1 MFYFATENAILSRV
15 NWRFLVV
22 MREKKKI
29 VRIGSLLDSLIVS
42 RNWQSNLNRS
52 QLFEFWDQAVGKDIC
67 GNAQPKVIRGNVLWV
82 DVTDSVWMQQLHLM
96 KEHLRQVLN
105 DRLGGEEIKDIRFN
119 LVSRLKHVLAP
130 RKEEKKN
137 PVVMRPDPEKLAEFE
152 KMIGAIEDEEARN
165 SFRKL
170 WLIQQGRK

>member
-1 MFYFATENAILSRV
+1 MLFCPAIKEISVARG
-15 NWRFLVV
+15 NNNT
-22 MREKKKI
+22 I
-29 VRIGSLLDSLIVS
+29 TGIGSLLDNLIES
-42 RNWQSNLNRS
+42 RNWRSNLKRN

-67 GNAQPKVIRGNVLWV
+67 GNAQPKVIRGTVLWV

-105 DRLGGEEIKDIRFN
+105 DRLGEEEIKDIRFN
-119 LVSRLKHVLAP
+119 LVSRLKPVLA
-130 RKEEKKN
+130 RSKEENKE
-137 PVVMRPDPEKLAEFE
+137 PVLHRPDPDKLAEFE
-152 KMIGAIEDEEARN
+152 KMICAIEDEGARN